1 VDDDAPMEPR
11 PAGLGSWR
19 KRRVAISG
27 ATAALVALVPFA
39 ALPLLALG
47 RWFWGGNWRLT
58 RDWWFALAPLVVW
71 ALAHRAI
78 TGSGGG
84 LAFAVLL
91 IAFAAWAAN
100 VPSRPLLVGGVVALL
115 LLATALVIERQAGL
129 HTFHDVRADPGLDLG
144 RVAALATG
152 FHRLR
157 PDATIVSRFWHSDG
171 PASELTVS
179 LDLRLLQGDA
189 EAVPTIELAIAPS
202 RTTRAAWVEV
212 EVEPGGAWQRFAV
225 VLTEPRLDAGGRV
238 WTGLRIRGDAT
249 VDVRRVSVATS
260 DGTPLAPQ
268 AHPPRQRLW
277 FGGPNLLG
285 HVLTA
290 TGLMTLAVSHHP
302 AIGAVTIA
310 ATLVGQSFTGS
321 RTATVVF
328 VAFAPLL
335 WLAILPKRRRT
346 FAAIGLA
353 LAVAVVA
360 VVAMSF
366 EGDGLGRLGR
376 WSLDDRNVLSRSVEM
391 RDAWAAMVDHPWVG
405 VGEGGLPAQAHN
417 AGLQLGGEHGVLA
430 LLAGIWFAGFAVALA
445 WRFAGWQGVWLALG
459 VLTMQF
465 TDDSW
470 RYPGVFLP
478 LLLGVAARSS
488 AGVPRGD
495 RDADRADATSPGR
508 EGLAV

>member
-27 ATAALVALVPFA
+27 VTAVLVALVPFG
-39 ALPLLALG
+39 ALPVLALG

-58 RDWWFALAPLVVW
+58 RGWWLALAPLAVW

-84 LAFAVLL
+84 LAVAVLL
-91 IAFAAWAAN
+91 IAFAAWAVNA
-100 VPSRPLLVGGVVALL
+100 PWRSLLVGGFVALL
-115 LLATALVIERQAGL
+115 LLTTALAIERQAGM
-129 HTFHDVRADPGLDLG
+129 HTFHDVRVDPGLDFG
-144 RVAALATG
+144 RVAALAAG
-152 FHRLR
+152 FQRLE
-157 PDATIVSRFWHSDG
+157 PDAAILSRFWHSDG

-179 LDLRLLQGDA
+179 LDLRLLPRDA
-189 EAVPTIELAIAPS
+189 EAPTVPTIELAIAPS

-212 EVEPGGAWQRFAV
+212 AVEPGDAWQRLEV
-225 VLTEPRLDAGGRV
+225 VLTEPRLEAGGRV
-238 WTGLRIRGDAT
+238 WTGLRVRGGAT
-249 VDVRRVSVATS
+249 VDVRRVSVAAS
-260 DGTPLAPQ
+260 DGPPLAPRP
-268 AHPPRQRLW
+268 HPPRQRLW

-290 TGLMTLAVSHHP
+290 TGLMTLAVSPHP
-302 AIGAVTIA
+302 AIGAATIA
-310 ATLVGQSFTGS
+310 ATLVGQFFTGS
-321 RTATVVF
+321 RTATVAF

-335 WLAILPKRRRT
+335 WLAILPRRRRKV
-346 FAAIGLA
+346 AAIGLA
-353 LAVAVVA
+353 LAVVV
-360 VVAMSF
+360 VTVSF

-376 WSLDDRNVLSRSVEM
+376 WSLEDRNVLSRSVEM
-391 RDAWAAMVDHPWVG
+391 SDAWAAMVAHPWVG
-405 VGEGGLPAQAHN
+405 VGEGGLRAPAHN
-417 AGLQLGGEHGVLA
+417 AWLQLGGEHGVLA
-430 LLAGIWFAGFAVALA
+430 LLAGIWLGGFAVALA
-445 WRFAGWQGVWLALG
+445 WRFAGWRGVWLALG

-488 AGVPRGD
+488 AGATRGD
-495 RDADRADATSPGR
+495 RDADRSDATSPGR
-508 EGLAV
+508 EGLVE